1 MRQRSTSSA
10 ETLEDT
16 ALALIMGSRVTTPLD
31 RWIEHPAGISTAILY
46 QSFCSAHQELSGRRP
61 PIK

>member
-16 ALALIMGSRVTTPLD
+16 ALALMMGSRVTTPLNC
-31 RWIEHPAGISTAILY
+31 WIEHPEGVSTEQLY
-46 QSFCSAHQELSGRRP
+46 QQFRSDSRSSR
-61 PIK
+61 